1 MRGQDGTDTS
11 SRCERAQ
18 AADVL
23 PPLAG
28 VAPPLSASA
37 PGLSCCGGGGLGG
50 GRGV

>member
-11 SRCERAQ
+11 SRCERAA

-37 PGLSCCGGGGLGG
+37 PGLSCWGGGGMESGKG
-50 GRGV
+50 